1 MLTALKILSVPQ
13 NCPEVDR
20 IQKQGKSTKSITTK
34 KGIYMEQQGN
44 VAAA

>member
-1 MLTALKILSVPQ
+1 MLTPLKILCVPQ
-13 NCPEVDR
+13 NCPEVNKKARVDH
-20 IQKQGKSTKSITTK
+20 KEHNKK